1 MEKED
6 KIIIAGSALGLAI
19 VLLATSVACA
29 SVSLKATVAPVS
41 ETPISEVIESEE
53 IESSEEIA
61 EESSE
66 EEVAEEEPETSEETE
81 TTEEETPEEEPE
93 VKENDDPE
101 VEEPET
107 EEPTEEEEEE
117 QPEEPTEEEPEVEE
131 PEVVET
137 PTIDPNTVYDFYTIK
152 DLLMEHPELNG
163 SYCSIKVRVAGT
175 ALGVPGYCFFQ
186 DMSEKPI
193 NYGSEITQA
202 RMSSL
207 LARED
212 QGNNNVWLTRGDVI
226 TLNGVVTYGH
236 VTYLGVDLVSIK

>member
-6 KIIIAGSALGLAI
+6 KIIIGGSALGLAI
-19 VLLATSVACA
+19 VMLATSVACA
-29 SVSLKATVAPVS
+29 SVSLKAKVAPVS
-41 ETPISEVIESEE
+41 ETPAAEVIESEDV
-53 IESSEEIA
+53 ESSEEIV

-66 EEVAEEEPETSEETE
+66 EEVTEEEPETSEETE
-81 TTEEETPEEEPE
+81 TTEEETPEEGSED
-93 VKENDDPE
+93 KGSDDPE

-107 EEPTEEEEEE
+107 EDPTEEEEEE
-117 QPEEPTEEEPEVEE
+117 QPEEPTEEEPEVI
-131 PEVVET
+131 ET
-137 PTIDPNTVYDFYTIK
+137 PTIDPNVVYDFYTIK
-152 DLLMEHPELNG
+152 DLLMENPELNG
-163 SYCSIKVRVAGT
+163 SYCSVKVRVAGT

-236 VTYLGVDLVSIK
+236 VTYLGVDLVTIK